1 MDTGETKIYLA
12 VIITALVLGVIILYF
27 AWTVI
32 RQQKRN
38 LALQRNTM
46 LAEIS
51 VMEKERTRIAADLHD
66 ELGPVLSVIKF
77 QVDYSRDSPMN
88 EKDQLVKASEQLDGC
103 LVRLREIANDLMPGA
118 LLKKGLVTAL
128 QEFITKVE
136 LTGKLKVHFEHEQE
150 VQLGED
156 KAIHLYRVLQE
167 VIHNTMRHSGASEM
181 LIRLSSEDNCLL
193 IHCRDS
199 GKGFDTEAMNREG
212 RGIGLNSM
220 KNRIEI
226 LGGTFL
232 IESKPGKGTA
242 LLFSIP
248 C

>member
-32 RQQKRN
+32 RQQKKN

-77 QVDYSRDSPMN
+77 QVDYSRDSLLN
-88 EKDQLVKASEQLDGC
+88 EKEQLQKASEQLDTC

-118 LLKKGLVTAL
+118 LLKKGLVTGL
-128 QEFITKVE
+128 KEFISKVE
-136 LTGKLKVHFEHEQE
+136 ATGKLKLKLTYDEE
-150 VQLGED
+150 VMLQED
-156 KAIHLYRVLQE
+156 KAIHVYRVLQE
-167 VIHNTMRHSGASEM
+167 AVHNAIRHSGAREM
-181 LIRLSSEDNCLL
+181 EIRFSTEGGRLL
-193 IHCRDS
+193 IHCRDY
-199 GKGFDTEAMNREG
+199 GNGFDTESIHRTG
-212 RGIGLNSM
+212 GGIGLNSM
-220 KNRIEI
+220 KNRMEI
-226 LGGTFL
+226 SGGSMK